1 MKQFL
6 KRVWPEEEA
15 QDLSEYALLLFL
27 VALTAI
33 TIIGNLTTTINKAYS
48 GANTQ
53 VTATTQGSGLS
64 SGSTISATQAGH
76 QSPIEDKDKDKQ
88 DRH

>member
-27 VALTAI
+27 VSLTAI
-33 TIIGNLTTTINKAYS
+33 TIIGNLTTTITKAYS
-48 GANTQ
+48 GATTQ
-53 VTATTQGSGLS
+53 VSATTNGATLSGGSS
-64 SGSTISATQAGH
+64 IRSDQTNIP
-76 QSPIEDKDKDKQ
+76 SPVKDKEKAN
-88 DRH
+88 RP